1 MNIKTTSLSK
11 RIKDIGG
18 STTEEWR
25 VGHMEW
31 DKVEG
36 QPQNKRKRCRPQLE
50 GDPTTTNKQSMEGQ
64 KKKKNRRA
72 GYSIIGQVENHAR
85 ATSLASF
92 QLNQSS
98 RNMVVVS
105 GLKLT
110 LSRAA
115 SVG

>member
-1 MNIKTTSLSK
+1 
-11 RIKDIGG
+11 
-18 STTEEWR
+18 
-25 VGHMEW
+25 
-31 DKVEG
+31 
-36 QPQNKRKRCRPQLE
+36 
-50 GDPTTTNKQSMEGQ
+50 
-64 KKKKNRRA
+64 
-72 GYSIIGQVENHAR
+72 VENHAR

-92 QLNQSS
+92 QINQRS

>member
-18 STTEEWR
+18 NTTEEWR

-64 KKKKNRRA
+64 KKKKTD
-72 GYSIIGQVENHAR
+72 GLDIP
-85 ATSLASF
+85 SLAKWKTTHV
-92 QLNQSS
+92 
-98 RNMVVVS
+98 RP
-105 GLKLT
+105 
-110 LSRAA
+110 R
-115 SVG
+115 

>member
-50 GDPTTTNKQSMEGQ
+50 GDPTTTKQTVDGGA
-64 KKKKNRRA
+64 KKKKTD
-72 GYSIIGQVENHAR
+72 GLDIP
-85 ATSLASF
+85 SLAKWKTTHV
-92 QLNQSS
+92 
-98 RNMVVVS
+98 RP
-105 GLKLT
+105 
-110 LSRAA
+110 R
-115 SVG
+115 

>member
-64 KKKKNRRA
+64 KKKKKTD
-72 GYSIIGQVENHAR
+72 GLDIP
-85 ATSLASF
+85 SLAK
-92 QLNQSS
+92 
-98 RNMVVVS
+98 
-105 GLKLT
+105 LKT
-110 LSRAA
+110 THVRPR
-115 SVG
+115 

>member
-1 MNIKTTSLSK
+1 MESRTHGMGQSGGAATKQKKAMQTTAGRGPDNDK
-11 RIKDIGG
+11 QTVDGG
-18 STTEEWR
+18 A
-25 VGHMEW
+25 
-31 DKVEG
+31 
-36 QPQNKRKRCRPQLE
+36 
-50 GDPTTTNKQSMEGQ
+50 
-64 KKKKNRRA
+64 KKKNRRA

>member
-1 MNIKTTSLSK
+1 MERRTHGMGQSGGAATKQKKAMQTTAGRGPDNDK
-11 RIKDIGG
+11 QTVDGG
-18 STTEEWR
+18 A
-25 VGHMEW
+25 
-31 DKVEG
+31 K
-36 QPQNKRKRCRPQLE
+36 
-50 GDPTTTNKQSMEGQ
+50 

-72 GYSIIGQVENHAR
+72 GYSIFGQVENHAR

-105 GLKLT
+105 GLKVT

-115 SVG
+115 SWA

>member
-50 GDPTTTNKQSMEGQ
+50 GDPTTTKQTVDGGA
-64 KKKKNRRA
+64 KKKTNRRA
-72 GYSIIGQVENHAR
+72 GYSIFGQVENHAR

-92 QLNQSS
+92 QINQRS

>member
-64 KKKKNRRA
+64 KKKTD
-72 GYSIIGQVENHAR
+72 GLDIP
-85 ATSLASF
+85 SLAK
-92 QLNQSS
+92 
-98 RNMVVVS
+98 
-105 GLKLT
+105 LKT
-110 LSRAA
+110 THVRPR
-115 SVG
+115 